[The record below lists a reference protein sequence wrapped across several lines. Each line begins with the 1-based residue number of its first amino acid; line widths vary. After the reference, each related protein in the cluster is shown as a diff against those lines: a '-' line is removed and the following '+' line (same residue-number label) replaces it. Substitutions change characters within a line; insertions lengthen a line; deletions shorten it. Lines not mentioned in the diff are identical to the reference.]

1 MDPLRFI
8 IAAEEAPE
16 LMTVD
21 EYIEGMA
28 GLIRTGIINGLQGS
42 WQRSAARL
50 IEQGVV
56 DLEGNIDRD
65 ALDALMELAYS

>member
-21 EYIEGMA
+21 EYVEGMA
-28 GLIRTGIINGLQGS
+28 GLVRTGIVWNLQGS
-42 WQRSAARL
+42 WQRSAAAL
-50 IEQGVV
+50 IETGVL
-56 DLEGNIDRD
+56 DAEGNIDRD
-65 ALDALMELAYS
+65 ALDAVMA